1 MSVEL
6 SLEMFLYLNTI
17 LKPQAR
23 LFPPQSFV
31 EFFALSCPSM
41 LTILTRKVPKR
52 NMSRISISL
61 ATLALLAL
69 AGTPSVVAR
78 VGGETVS
85 KPLNHSMLRR
95 ELQSTKLPLADKSIV
110 EKAKLEL
117 VQIPKWDDVEI
128 PFMSLGSPQDASK
141 DDEH

>member
-1 MSVEL
+1 MS
-6 SLEMFLYLNTI
+6 
-17 LKPQAR
+17 
-23 LFPPQSFV
+23 
-31 EFFALSCPSM
+31 
-41 LTILTRKVPKR
+41 
-52 NMSRISISL
+52 SRI
-61 ATLALLAL
+61 TLAALTLLI
-69 AGTPSVVAR
+69 PSVVAR

-95 ELQSTKLPLADKSIV
+95 QLSTQLPLADKSIV

-117 VQIPKWDDVEI
+117 IKIPKWDDVEI